1 VNITSVVSIRHAGSG
16 KRANFFRVA
25 TLNVGPIR
33 KAIKDAGFEILD
45 PSKFLL
51 P

>member
-1 VNITSVVSIRHAGSG
+1 VEVG

-33 KAIKDAGFEILD
+33 KAIEEAGFQILD